1 MVIGFITGAI
11 IAVASILLQILAAV
25 AANRGEEY
33 RHPLT
38 IGSSTDIPV

>member
-11 IAVASILLQILAAV
+11 IAVASIALQILGAV

-33 RHPLT
+33 PNLLT
-38 IGSSTDIPV
+38 IGFVP